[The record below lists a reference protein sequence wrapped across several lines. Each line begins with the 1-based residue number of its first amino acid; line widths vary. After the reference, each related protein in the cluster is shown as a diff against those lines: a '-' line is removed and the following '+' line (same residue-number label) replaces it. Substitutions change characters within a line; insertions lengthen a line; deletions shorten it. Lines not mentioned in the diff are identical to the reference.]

1 MKVINFI
8 FLSQEKD
15 LMKMHEENKTAFF
28 INIKLKTLKK
38 FLKLILF
45 ASYP

>member
-1 MKVINFI
+1 MKVII
-8 FLSQEKD
+8 FFSQEKN
-15 LMKMHEENKTAFF
+15 LVKMHEEKKHFF
-28 INIKLKTLKK
+28 NNIKLKTLKK